1 MTVSRDLIYGFWRSM
16 PPSIAQTIALFG
28 YRLGIFSNV
37 GGVGLFKRA
46 VKIAL
51 ALLILPYLLIVLY
64 SLPLVRPVSTLM
76 LWDLVTFQGYDRRW
90 VSIED
95 ISPNLIRAVMM
106 SEDGQFCSHHGIDIR
121 ELQAVV
127 TSAVDGSPS
136 RGASTIPMQTAKN
149 LFLWNGR
156 SFVRKALELPLAV
169 ASDFLWSKE
178 RMMEIYLNI
187 AEWGPNIYGI
197 EAAAQHHFKTS
208 AAKLTRRQASLLAVS
223 LPNPIERSASKPGRG
238 LQRLAGLNE
247 RRARASGAYTQCVV
261 SR

>member
-1 MTVSRDLIYGFWRSM
+1 MVLSPVFQVCLRRNATWF
-16 PPSIAQTIALFG
+16 
-28 YRLGIFSNV
+28 RLEFKSKV

-46 VKIAL
+46 IKLAL

-64 SLPLVRPVSTLM
+64 SLPQIRPVSTLM
-76 LWDLVTFQGYDRRW
+76 LWDLVTLQGYDRRW

-106 SEDGQFCSHHGIDIR
+106 SEDGQFCAHNGVDLK

-127 TSAVDGSPS
+127 ASAVEGEPT

-156 SFVRKALELPLAV
+156 SFLRKALELPLAV

-178 RMMEIYLNI
+178 RQMEIYLNI

-197 EAAAQHHFKTS
+197 EAAAQYHFKTS
-208 AAKLTRRQASLLAVS
+208 AAKLNRRQASLLAVS
-223 LPNPIERSASKPGRG
+223 LPNPIERNAGKPGRG

-247 RRARASGAYTQCVV
+247 RRARASGAYTQCVIK
-261 SR
+261 S

>member
-1 MTVSRDLIYGFWRSM
+1 M
-16 PPSIAQTIALFG
+16 
-28 YRLGIFSNV
+28 
-37 GGVGLFKRA
+37 GGVGLLNRA
-46 VKIAL
+46 IKIVL

-64 SLPLVRPVSTLM
+64 SLPLVRPISTLM
-76 LWDLVTFQGYDRRW
+76 IWDLVTFQGYDRRW
-90 VSIED
+90 VPIED

-106 SEDGQFCSHHGIDIR
+106 SEDGQFCSHHGIDLR

-136 RGASTIPMQTAKN
+136 RGASTIPMQVAKN

-156 SFVRKALELPLAV
+156 SFVRKALELPQAV
-169 ASDFLWSKE
+169 VADFLWSKE

-208 AAKLTRRQASLLAVS
+208 AAKLSQKQASLLAVS
-223 LPNPIERSASKPGRG
+223 LPNPIERKASKPGRG
-238 LQRLAGLNE
+238 LQRLAGVNE
-247 RRARASGAYTQCVV
+247 RRARASGAYTQCVI

>member
-1 MTVSRDLIYGFWRSM
+1 MKR
-16 PPSIAQTIALFG
+16 
-28 YRLGIFSNV
+28 GIKFV
-37 GGVGLFKRA
+37 
-46 VKIAL
+46 L
-51 ALLILPYLLIVLY
+51 ALLILPYFLIVIY
-64 SLPLVRPVSTLM
+64 SLPPLRPVSTLM
-76 LWDLVTFQGYDRRW
+76 VWDLVTFQGYDRRW
-90 VSIED
+90 IDIED

-106 SEDGQFCSHHGIDIR
+106 SEDGQFCSHYGVDLR

-136 RGASTIPMQTAKN
+136 RGASTIPMQTVKN
-149 LFLWNGR
+149 LYLWNGR

-169 ASDFLWSKE
+169 VADFLWSKS
-178 RMMEIYLNI
+178 RMMEIYLNV

-208 AAKLTRRQASLLAVS
+208 AAKLSQRQASLLAVS

-247 RRARASGAYTQCVV
+247 RRARGSGAYTQCVLGNN
-261 SR
+261 